1 MGKTAF
7 LSILVLTISVAVTAG
22 ETSGDLPNLGI
33 TVFVYN
39 YARVEHGSLER
50 AERIAGQTFRHAG
63 IEIVWVGCPTTE
75 QDRSKYTA
83 CRTKEGLRPLVLRIM
98 PKAPDQF
105 SSRKHVFGAAYLG
118 DGSRRATFADIFFDR
133 VEKATMEKLYSGLDR
148 VMASPLPSSFRP
160 GVTLGVVL
168 THEIGHL
175 LLGSNSHTRHGIMR
189 SSWDRQELED
199 AYLGRQ
205 QFATTHVNRMRAD
218 VVARARSGSPPLST
232 R

>member
-1 MGKTAF
+1 MRKTAF
-7 LSILVLTISVAVTAG
+7 HLTAMLTISVALNAG
-22 ETSGDLPNLGI
+22 QTSGDSPSLGI

-39 YARVEHGSLER
+39 YAGVEQGSLER

-63 IEIVWVGCPTTE
+63 IEIAWVGCPTTE
-75 QDRSKYTA
+75 QERSKYTA
-83 CRTKEGLRPLVLRIM
+83 CRTKDGPRPLVLRIM

-105 SSRKHVFGAAYLG
+105 TNYPHVFGAAYLG
-118 DGSRRATFADIFFDR
+118 DGSKRATVADIFLDR

-168 THEIGHL
+168 GHEIGHL
-175 LLGSNSHTRHGIMR
+175 LLGSNSHTRQGIMR
-189 SSWDRQELED
+189 PSWGRQELED

-205 QFATTHVNRMRAD
+205 QFTLKQVSRMRVD
-218 VVARARSGSPPLST
+218 VVARARSGSPPVST